1 MKRVEEAVLRFIDE
15 DELIRLTRELVR
27 IKSVY
32 RPEAED
38 GNEERAARFVA
49 GYLRKMGLQ
58 VHYEEV
64 VPGRP
69 NVIALLD
76 FRRPGKTPL
85 FEAHTDVVTEGDP
98 EAWSHDPFGAVM
110 ENGRIYGRGAC
121 DTKGNLAAAI
131 SAVRAIKRSGADLAG
146 KIILCIPCDEEGM
159 MIGIK
164 DFIRRGWA
172 RGVDGAIICE
182 PEENQL
188 CIAQKGAMRVLVRT
202 YGKMAHGAMPLTGI
216 NPNTRMARLLLELEK
231 LERRE
236 RERVGE
242 HPYLGWPSIT
252 PTILR
257 SPVKGEPQ
265 INVVPDQCEAALDI
279 RTVPGQEHES
289 LRRQMEEILDDLGKE
304 DPHFKA
310 SIEVIEE
317 RPWTETDKENGIV
330 VAVAEA
336 YREITG
342 REPVYNGVPGA
353 TDGTFLHLAGVPI
366 VTTGAGDRHI
376 PHHADEYVE
385 IDELIET
392 TKIYCLAAL
401 KFLSGN

>member
-1 MKRVEEAVLRFIDE
+1 MEEAVLRFIDE
-15 DELIRLTRELVR
+15 DELLHLTRELIR

-38 GNEERAARFVA
+38 GNEERAARFVER
-49 GYLRKMGLQ
+49 YLRKMGLQ

-64 VPGRP
+64 APGRP

-76 FRRPGKTPL
+76 FRRPGKTLL

-131 SAVRAIKRSGADLAG
+131 SAVHAIKRSGADLAG

-202 YGKMAHGAMPLTGI
+202 HGKMAHGAMPLTGV
-216 NPNTRMARLLLELEK
+216 NPNPRMARLLLELQK
-231 LERRE
+231 LEQCE
-236 RERVGE
+236 KERVGE

-279 RTVPGQEHES
+279 RTVPGQDHES
-289 LRRQMEEILDDLGKE
+289 LRRQMEEILNDLGKE

-317 RPWTETDKENGIV
+317 RPWTETDKENAIV
-330 VAVAEA
+330 VAVADA